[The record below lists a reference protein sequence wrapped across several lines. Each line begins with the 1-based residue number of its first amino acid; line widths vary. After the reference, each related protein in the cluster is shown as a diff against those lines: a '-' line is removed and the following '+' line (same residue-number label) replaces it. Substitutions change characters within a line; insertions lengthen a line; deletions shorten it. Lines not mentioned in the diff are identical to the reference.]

1 MAGRLAAW
9 RAAFAHNRARYAR
22 CHQREP
28 RLFSPGRYTEKI
40 QWRKLFDAN
49 PLFPILSDKLAV
61 RDFIAA
67 RAGAEFLVPLLWSGT
82 DIPFD
87 ALTPPYVL
95 KSSHASGQVII
106 VPAPPADQDAIRAE
120 AAAWL
125 ADDYGARQFEP
136 AYRSVPRRLLAE
148 TMLTLPGGA
157 PPEEIRLFVFGGKA
171 KVINTVFVEAGEVRN
186 GAFHL
191 PDWTR
196 LDWHFTRKL
205 DRAFLPPARLA
216 DMLAIAEKL
225 GAGID
230 HVRVDIY
237 DCGARIYV
245 GEITLYS
252 WSGLAPFHP
261 DSADLALGAFWPL
274 PNPKLRAAAT
284 ILRHNHPIFS
294 KG

>member
-1 MAGRLAAW
+1 MAGRLTAW
-9 RAAFAHNRARYAR
+9 RAAIAHSRARYLSHHHRAA
-22 CHQREP
+22 
-28 RLFSPGRYTEKI
+28 RLFSPSRYTEKM

-49 PLFPILSDKLAV
+49 PLIPMLSDKLAV
-61 RDFIAA
+61 RDYITA
-67 RAGAEFLVPLLWSGT
+67 RAGAAYLVPLLWSGT

-95 KSSHASGQVII
+95 KSSHASGQVIM
-106 VPAPPADQDAIRAE
+106 VPETPADRDAIRAQ
-120 AAAWL
+120 AASWL

-136 AYRSVPRRLLAE
+136 GYSPVPRRLLAE
-148 TMLTLPGGA
+148 AMLTLPDGA
-157 PPEEIRLFVFGGKA
+157 PPEEIRLFVFGGKVD
-171 KVINTVFVEAGEVRN
+171 VINTVFVEAGVVRN

-205 DRAFLPPARLA
+205 DRDFPPPARLA
-216 DMLAIAEKL
+216 DMIAIAEKL
-225 GAGID
+225 GAGTD

-237 DCGARIYV
+237 DCGRQIHV

-252 WSGLAPFHP
+252 WSGLAPFHS

-274 PNPKLRAAAT
+274 PHPKLRAAAT
-284 ILRHNHPIFS
+284 MLRRNHPIFS